1 MELPDKHEY
10 SPKLV
15 EEIFENKI
23 ASIEH
28 VKTCNDMN
36 LTRLAWLFDLNFRE
50 TFLLVKEREFIDKLI
65 AILPQNEEITSL
77 QDHLNEYM
85 DQILRI

>member
-36 LTRLAWLFDLNFRE
+36 LTRLTWLFDLNFRE